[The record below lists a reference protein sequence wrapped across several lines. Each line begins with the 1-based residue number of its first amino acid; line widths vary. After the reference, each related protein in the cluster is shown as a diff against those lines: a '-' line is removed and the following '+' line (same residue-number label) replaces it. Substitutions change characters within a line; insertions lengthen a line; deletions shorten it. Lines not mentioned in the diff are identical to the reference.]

1 MSIVKELKEKDCIF
15 TTNHTVTR
23 PFTRPMEVNYMIGVD
38 QVSLTTVYI
47 AE

>member
-1 MSIVKELKEKDCIF
+1 MSIVKELKKKDCIF
-15 TTNHTVTR
+15 TTNYTVTR
-23 PFTRPMEVNYMIGVD
+23 PFTRPMEVNYMIG